1 VSKQGRLTQKA
12 KTMQNT
18 RRDITQESERGR
30 AVRLRERTGLVFGEQ
45 IEIAQPAKKLS
56 RVSQFGAKKTKSK
69 SLLG

>member
-1 VSKQGRLTQKA
+1 VSKQGRHSKSKDNA
-12 KTMQNT
+12 KHSK
-18 RRDITQESERGR
+18 RYHSRERERGR
-30 AVRLRERTGLVFGEQ
+30 AVRLRERIVLVFGEQ